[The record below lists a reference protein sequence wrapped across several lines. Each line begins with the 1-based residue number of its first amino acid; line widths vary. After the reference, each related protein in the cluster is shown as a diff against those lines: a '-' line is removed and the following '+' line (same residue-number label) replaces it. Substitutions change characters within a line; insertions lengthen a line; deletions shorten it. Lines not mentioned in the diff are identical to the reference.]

1 MIRNYLLVATRSL
14 RRHAGFTLINVVGLS
29 ISMAVGLL
37 LILFVREQAS
47 KDKFHEDADRIY
59 RVYSDFKSSVNRDND
74 LYATAPAQLSSIL
87 ADEFPG
93 VETSVKLR
101 SGFGGTVTYKGSGLP
116 VSGFYADPA
125 FFDIFSFELSD
136 GNPETALLNPYSIVL
151 NPATAEK
158 FFADANPIGEVL
170 SVDGQGEFTVTGLLD
185 RDNYPSH
192 IPLAAI
198 ASYATLE
205 SDSATV
211 AMLDDWTRSIY
222 RSYTYIK
229 LEETASA
236 SAVQTRIDGLI
247 TTTFTERNENRL
259 HGLIMLPLSKISLGP
274 MLGNELGT
282 TIPKGVAFFLSGLA
296 LIILLTACF
305 NYVGITVSRS
315 LRRAREVGVRKML
328 GARRFNVFAQ
338 FIVEALVVSTLAVLG
353 ATLLLTWLVQ
363 GFNSM
368 TFVSMLGATLSVNFG
383 SDPGLYLVLAL
394 FTLAIA
400 FIAGLY
406 PAVYLSRF
414 QPARAMKGTGDLS
427 AAGGSRLRKT
437 LVVVQF
443 SLSIVFI
450 VVTTT
455 MFRQSNF
462 MLTADYGFEQE
473 NIVNVQ
479 MFSVPY
485 PNFKQELAS
494 SPNIVQV
501 SGISPLPAMGSR
513 RDRWLRTPEMAEP
526 VKGYAFDIDQHTIE
540 NLGLTILAGRDVSPD
555 IASDADRTVL
565 VNETFISWLDL
576 GMPEEAVGKTFIM
589 RDSTL
594 MEVAGVL
601 KDFQADLM
609 MAATTPNLFQYAPD
623 RIQWANI
630 RVVPGQYD
638 EAIVDIRQAWKKMGY
653 TRAIEYER
661 FDLQL
666 KNNFANLLMRDVF
679 RLIGFIAILA
689 LVIACLGLL
698 GIATFNV
705 ERRIKEISIR
715 KVLGATPGNVVGLLS
730 KEFVVLMGISL
741 TIAIP
746 LAWMLSSSFLSEF
759 ARRID
764 LGVGTFVFSV
774 GFILALAMIVISSQT
789 VRAAWDN
796 PVDHLHDD

>member
-1 MIRNYLLVATRSL
+1 MPTRL
-14 RRHAGFTLINVVGLS
+14 
-29 ISMAVGLL
+29 
-37 LILFVREQAS
+37 
-47 KDKFHEDADRIY
+47 
-59 RVYSDFKSSVNRDND
+59 
-74 LYATAPAQLSSIL
+74 
-87 ADEFPG
+87 
-93 VETSVKLR
+93 
-101 SGFGGTVTYKGSGLP
+101 
-116 VSGFYADPA
+116 
-125 FFDIFSFELSD
+125 FDIFSFELSD
-136 GNPETALLNPYSIVL
+136 GNPKTALLNPYSIVL

-229 LEETASA
+229 LEETASS

-315 LRRAREVGVRKML
+315 LKRVREVGVRKML

-353 ATLLLTWLVQ
+353 ATHLLTWLVQ

-494 SPNIVQV
+494 SPNIVQ
-501 SGISPLPAMGSR
+501 M
-513 RDRWLRTPEMAEP
+513 
-526 VKGYAFDIDQHTIE
+526 
-540 NLGLTILAGRDVSPD
+540 
-555 IASDADRTVL
+555 
-565 VNETFISWLDL
+565 
-576 GMPEEAVGKTFIM
+576 
-589 RDSTL
+589 
-594 MEVAGVL
+594 
-601 KDFQADLM
+601 
-609 MAATTPNLFQYAPD
+609 
-623 RIQWANI
+623 
-630 RVVPGQYD
+630 
-638 EAIVDIRQAWKKMGY
+638 
-653 TRAIEYER
+653 
-661 FDLQL
+661 
-666 KNNFANLLMRDVF
+666 
-679 RLIGFIAILA
+679 
-689 LVIACLGLL
+689 
-698 GIATFNV
+698 
-705 ERRIKEISIR
+705 
-715 KVLGATPGNVVGLLS
+715 
-730 KEFVVLMGISL
+730 
-741 TIAIP
+741 
-746 LAWMLSSSFLSEF
+746 
-759 ARRID
+759 
-764 LGVGTFVFSV
+764 
-774 GFILALAMIVISSQT
+774 
-789 VRAAWDN
+789 
-796 PVDHLHDD
+796 